1 MPKQP
6 VEGGSSQPHTTE
18 GTRGDLGVGG
28 GGKAPSA
35 SQQKGKPLSAS
46 EWRNPS
52 ASPPS
57 PQRGAALPV
66 FRQLCSSGCSSPGLY
81 PALSSVN
88 GICSSQR
95 HLISPPGHKAQVRL
109 WAGCLSSSR
118 KAGDGQCAT
127 KLISAV
133 LHEQCLQCTLGQ
145 AEGVNAATSALW
157 AIGFGT
163 SVLVLGTLKLDL
175 LCHQITVHKRS
186 EELGSSHVP
195 AGKAGMFSTL

>member
-1 MPKQP
+1 MGLCWSRVQYPPKVPAVVFQACKWKKMSSGRSHCTAQGRLPKQP

-35 SQQKGKPLSAS
+35 SQHKGKPLSAS

-81 PALSSVN
+81 P
-88 GICSSQR
+88 SSQQR
-95 HLISPPGHKAQVRL
+95 EWDLQQPEPSD
-109 WAGCLSSSR
+109 LS
-118 KAGDGQCAT
+118 T
-127 KLISAV
+127 
-133 LHEQCLQCTLGQ
+133 
-145 AEGVNAATSALW
+145 W
-157 AIGFGT
+157 
-163 SVLVLGTLKLDL
+163 
-175 LCHQITVHKRS
+175 
-186 EELGSSHVP
+186 P
-195 AGKAGMFSTL
+195 

>member
-1 MPKQP
+1 MPASGETRLLP
-6 VEGGSSQPHTTE
+6 LLPHSVELHCLFLGSF
-18 GTRGDLGVGG
+18 
-28 GGKAPSA
+28 
-35 SQQKGKPLSAS
+35 
-46 EWRNPS
+46 
-52 ASPPS
+52 
-57 PQRGAALPV
+57 AALDVAP
-66 FRQLCSSGCSSPGLY
+66 QGCT

-88 GICSSQR
+88 GICSSQS

-118 KAGDGQCAT
+118 KGGDGRCAT

-145 AEGVNAATSALW
+145 AEGVYAATPALW

-195 AGKAGMFSTL
+195 AGKAGMFSTQ